1 MFRKKGP
8 PEDFIKNTLLSSNH
22 LCMIFRVECDENCK
36 VGPSCFRPF
45 TRSLSQ
51 LTDSR
56 KAISTR
62 VPWCLFAI
70 RLILGLYY
78 KIRIRQLRYTA
89 NVYRALWGLCR
100 FSLLW
105 GNPAIST
112 NCREIL
118 YLSLQSVNVTG
129 FPSNIHNLLGLFCA
143 WYFLLT

>member
-1 MFRKKGP
+1 MICKKNTKKLNQTGKFSPNIIKILLHKKGLSQ
-8 PEDFIKNTLLSSNH
+8 DFIRNTLLSSNH

-70 RLILGLYY
+70 RLLFGLYY
-78 KIRIRQLRYTA
+78 KTRSFNAFRIRHLYISGHLIDTF
-89 NVYRALWGLCR
+89 YI
-100 FSLLW
+100 SL
-105 GNPAIST
+105 ISMK
-112 NCREIL
+112 
-118 YLSLQSVNVTG
+118 
-129 FPSNIHNLLGLFCA
+129 
-143 WYFLLT
+143 